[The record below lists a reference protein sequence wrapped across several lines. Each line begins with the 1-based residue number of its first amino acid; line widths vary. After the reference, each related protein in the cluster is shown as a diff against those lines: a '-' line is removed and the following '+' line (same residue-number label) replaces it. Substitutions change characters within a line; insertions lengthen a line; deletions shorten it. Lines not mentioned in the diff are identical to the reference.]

1 MRIPILLFG
10 VALGVRLAALVVWPF
25 DGLYGQDAYDYYHY
39 AVSLRESLA
48 QGGGVPPFFW
58 PIGYPLHIVAGQLI
72 IGMQPSAGQAV
83 SVIAGALVA
92 PLTYA
97 LAHEALKLTDPRRAQ
112 RAGLVAGLVVAV
124 AGQMLISSISI
135 MSDATGLAWA
145 TLSAWLVVRYART
158 LRPATLALASLTL
171 SLAVITRWVFG
182 LLVLPWS
189 LAVALA
195 WRRGW
200 SLIGWRR
207 GIALGLMACAI
218 GGSIVGAQLLGG
230 DSHTGDLQVV
240 GWNPA
245 NAFRSEVINTD
256 GVWRYTL
263 PIGLFYLQ
271 PLVVPGYVFPLF
283 IPLWLAG
290 LAALGRSDAPVRVLL
305 VGWPLVV
312 YIFLAGIAWQNPR
325 FALAFFPPLAVWVG
339 AGFDR
344 VWVGR
349 PTWRRGLVGLTA
361 VALAGSLV
369 WSGRVVNSFIQVKNV
384 DLARTQRVAN
394 QLPPGARVITF
405 GLTLTLRHYTDL
417 DVIEIYDETSPTLA
431 DHACGRD
438 AAYLYLDVANIEEQW
453 RGLPPEINYRWLR
466 EAQGLEMV
474 DRFGG
479 YTLFRVNRACG

>member
-1 MRIPILLFG
+1 
-10 VALGVRLAALVVWPF
+10 V
-25 DGLYGQDAYDYYHY
+25 
-39 AVSLRESLA
+39 
-48 QGGGVPPFFW
+48 
-58 PIGYPLHIVAGQLI
+58 
-72 IGMQPSAGQAV
+72 
-83 SVIAGALVA
+83 
-92 PLTYA
+92 
-97 LAHEALKLTDPRRAQ
+97 
-112 RAGLVAGLVVAV
+112 
-124 AGQMLISSISI
+124 
-135 MSDATGLAWA
+135 
-145 TLSAWLVVRYART
+145 
-158 LRPATLALASLTL
+158 SLTL

-189 LAVALA
+189 LAVGLA

-200 SLIGWRR
+200 RLIGWQR
-207 GIALGLMACAI
+207 GIALGLMACTI

-256 GVWRYTL
+256 GAWRYAL
-263 PIGLFYLQ
+263 PTGLFYLQ
-271 PLVVPGYVFPLF
+271 PLVVPSYVFPLF

-290 LAALGRSDAPVRVLL
+290 LAALGRLDAPVRALL

-312 YIFLAGIAWQNPR
+312 YVFLAGIAWQNPR

-344 VWVGR
+344 VWESR
-349 PTWRRGLVGLTA
+349 PAWRRGLIGLTA

-369 WSGRVVNSFIQVKNV
+369 WSGRVVNNFVQAKNV

-417 DVIEIYDETSPTLA
+417 DVIEIYDETSSTLA
-431 DHACGRD
+431 DRACGRD
-438 AAYLYLDVANIEEQW
+438 AAYLYLDVANIEQQW

-466 EAQGLEMV
+466 EAQRLEMV